1 MLLALALGGA
11 AAIAS
16 LGFGRLP
23 GEMRDFEVY
32 WTAAARATAG
42 EPLYR
47 VSDGHYQFKYLPAFA
62 VVTAPVALLPLH
74 AAKAAWFTVSV
85 VLTVAL
91 VALSLAILPQRRR
104 PAWILTLIVI
114 AAMGKFYGHELV
126 LGQVNLLFAV
136 IVTAAILTLRAN
148 REIAAAMLFVAAVA
162 VKPYAIVFL
171 PWLAVVRGF
180 RAIAGAVAGLAA
192 LLAVPVLLYGVDG
205 SLELHRAWWTTVTA
219 STAPNLT
226 NADNV
231 SVAGMFAKW
240 MGAGRPPL
248 PVRWRWRQRS
258 SPRRSSSSPAA
269 GASTIR
275 KGSKGP
281 CCWR

>member
-1 MLLALALGGA
+1 M
-11 AAIAS
+11 
-16 LGFGRLP
+16 
-23 GEMRDFEVY
+23 
-32 WTAAARATAG
+32 
-42 EPLYR
+42 
-47 VSDGHYQFKYLPAFA
+47 
-62 VVTAPVALLPLH
+62 
-74 AAKAAWFTVSV
+74 SV

-148 REIAAAMLFVAAVA
+148 REIAAAMLFVAAVV
-162 VKPYAIVFL
+162 VKPYAILFL

-240 MGAGRPPL
+240 MGVGPAASA
-248 PVRWRWRQRS
+248 S
-258 SPRRSSSSPAA
+258 SLAVAAALVAAAVFVIASRRGIDYPEGARRGLAA
-269 GASTIR
+269 GADPAALAAGMGLR
-275 KGSKGP
+275 VPRCHPGRGDV
-281 CCWR
+281 RELR